1 MKIALVYKAFEFFT
15 FEIYSSMLKK
25 RGHDVKL
32 FFFPSLFDDFSIQN
46 NKLAR
51 IFSEEKEIL
60 EDIKEYYP
68 DIMLFSINTDSLL
81 WTNRIAKKLRSELK
95 NCKFI
100 AGGPHP
106 TIIEKNF
113 LKKYPFYDLSVV
125 GMGDIAIVDIVD
137 DIPYE
142 NITGLV
148 YRKDGEVYQNDWKA
162 LPEDEFLNTLPD
174 KGLFMKKMPYL
185 RKYHTTFLAFG
196 CNYRCSFCI
205 HSTLKR
211 KKNYTIKKRNLS
223 TLIKELITAKRR
235 GSKYIIFYDDDIL
248 ADKVLSMTFLN
259 IYKKKI
265 KLPFICISHPLS
277 LDKESVKALKDAGC
291 IGVEIG
297 TQIIDEDIRKNILNR
312 YENDISI
319 ENALKNLYE
328 VDIPA
333 TVDHIIGIP
342 EETFESHIK
351 SLIFYKRSKVKR
363 VLVSFLT
370 AYPGI
375 TINRILLKKEHIST
389 ESLKKIEN
397 GHVENYQFHG
407 SLKLNSK
414 LLNLESLFE
423 WMPFLSERK
432 LNLLIG
438 LLRKDIFV
446 IPKTISKYI
455 PFMIAGILYRHEL
468 NLKIFMKKYAYF
480 LGKSVSCTL
489 RVLGTGIKMSGEEVN
504 GFKKQKV
511 ENRK

>member
-185 RKYHTTFLAFG
+185 RK
-196 CNYRCSFCI
+196 
-205 HSTLKR
+205 
-211 KKNYTIKKRNLS
+211 
-223 TLIKELITAKRR
+223 
-235 GSKYIIFYDDDIL
+235 
-248 ADKVLSMTFLN
+248 
-259 IYKKKI
+259 
-265 KLPFICISHPLS
+265 
-277 LDKESVKALKDAGC
+277 
-291 IGVEIG
+291 
-297 TQIIDEDIRKNILNR
+297 
-312 YENDISI
+312 
-319 ENALKNLYE
+319 
-328 VDIPA
+328 
-333 TVDHIIGIP
+333 
-342 EETFESHIK
+342 
-351 SLIFYKRSKVKR
+351 
-363 VLVSFLT
+363 
-370 AYPGI
+370 
-375 TINRILLKKEHIST
+375 
-389 ESLKKIEN
+389 
-397 GHVENYQFHG
+397 
-407 SLKLNSK
+407 
-414 LLNLESLFE
+414 
-423 WMPFLSERK
+423 
-432 LNLLIG
+432 
-438 LLRKDIFV
+438 
-446 IPKTISKYI
+446 
-455 PFMIAGILYRHEL
+455 
-468 NLKIFMKKYAYF
+468 
-480 LGKSVSCTL
+480 
-489 RVLGTGIKMSGEEVN
+489 
-504 GFKKQKV
+504 
-511 ENRK
+511 